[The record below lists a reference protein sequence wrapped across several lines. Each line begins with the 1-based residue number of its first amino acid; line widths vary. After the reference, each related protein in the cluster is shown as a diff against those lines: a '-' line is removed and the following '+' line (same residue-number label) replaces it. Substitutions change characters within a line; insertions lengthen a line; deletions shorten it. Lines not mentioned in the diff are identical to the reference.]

1 LLAEKFVQC
10 VVGVNIFKK
19 NCCVKNF
26 SEYISVSDEAMT
38 MLILSNNWD
47 VWSEIARHEIATN
60 PKNLPDIKRKKVE
73 QCVSTQRFHID
84 GKGRG
89 FSWSPEGKLYYNMC
103 YQQIRNDRE
112 LNGKRFDEYFIGEMR
127 TTEEA
132 NKRNRDSNKRKGT
145 DNNENVQVV
154 RCHNDFDEYINDSDN
169 DNEFIDPTNTINLD
183 NIKRYKC

>member
-1 LLAEKFVQC
+1 MA

-38 MLILSNNWD
+38 MLILANNWD

-103 YQQIRNDRE
+103 YQQVRNDRE

-132 NKRNRDSNKRKGT
+132 NKRNISAKAIVAVASSPCIWDQAMIWIGPSPHFTSWMGLPSSVLPSSRTSN
-145 DNNENVQVV
+145 
-154 RCHNDFDEYINDSDN
+154 
-169 DNEFIDPTNTINLD
+169 
-183 NIKRYKC
+183 